1 MKDINTQILPGASL
15 PREDICK
22 EEVFA
27 TAAILAGGKSS
38 RMGFDKQLL
47 TDNNRRILEIVSDA
61 LKREFSDILIVTAK
75 PELYDGMKVRVCSD
89 EFQDMG
95 PLAGIHAAL
104 ANARSK
110 YVYLIACDMPVV
122 CLPYI
127 RHMKQRIA
135 ETEAK
140 VCVCR
145 RNDRFE
151 PFNGF
156 YSRELLA
163 DATKRLQEGSGS
175 LFRFISGAEPLV
187 IPEETVKKY
196 DREFRMFT
204 NINTRSEYDAY
215 LSGIV

>member
-1 MKDINTQILPGASL
+1 MNFINTHISPGAAPS
-15 PREDICK
+15 REDTYR
-22 EEVFA
+22 ELFA

-47 TDNNRRILEIVSDA
+47 TDNNRRILETVSDT
-61 LKREFSDILIVTAK
+61 LKKEFSDILIVTAK
-75 PELYDGMKVRVCSD
+75 PELYESMDVRVCSD
-89 EFQDMG
+89 IFQNMG

-104 ANARSK
+104 CNSQSQ
-110 YVYLIACDMPVV
+110 YVYLIACDMPIIS
-122 CLPYI
+122 LPYI
-127 RHMKQRIA
+127 RHIKQRIY
-135 ETEAK
+135 ETRAK

-163 DATKRLQEGSGS
+163 EAEQRLKEGSSS
-175 LFRFISGAEPLV
+175 LFRFISSSSPL
-187 IPEETVKKY
+187 IISEETVKSF
-196 DREFRMFT
+196 DRDFRMFT

-215 LSGIV
+215 LSGTI

>member
-1 MKDINTQILPGASL
+1 MNFINTHISPGAAPS
-15 PREDICK
+15 REDTYR
-22 EEVFA
+22 ELFA

-47 TDNNRRILEIVSDA
+47 TDNNRRILETVSDT
-61 LKREFSDILIVTAK
+61 LKKEFSDILIVTAK
-75 PELYDGMKVRVCSD
+75 PELYEGMDVRVFSD
-89 EFQDMG
+89 IFQNMG

-104 ANARSK
+104 CNSQSQ
-110 YVYLIACDMPVV
+110 YVYLIACDMPIIS
-122 CLPYI
+122 LPYI
-127 RHMKQRIA
+127 RHIKQRIY
-135 ETEAK
+135 ETRAK

-163 DATKRLQEGSGS
+163 EAEQRLKEGSSS
-175 LFRFISGAEPLV
+175 LFRFISSSSPL
-187 IPEETVKKY
+187 IISEETVKSF
-196 DREFRMFT
+196 DRDFRMFT

-215 LSGIV
+215 LSGTI

>member
-1 MKDINTQILPGASL
+1 MNFINTHISPGAAPS
-15 PREDICK
+15 REDTYR
-22 EEVFA
+22 ELFA

-47 TDNNRRILEIVSDA
+47 TDNNRRILETVSDT
-61 LKREFSDILIVTAK
+61 LKKEFSDILIVTAK
-75 PELYDGMKVRVCSD
+75 PELYESMDVRVCSD
-89 EFQDMG
+89 IFQNMG

-104 ANARSK
+104 CNSQSQ
-110 YVYLIACDMPVV
+110 YVYLIACDMPIVS
-122 CLPYI
+122 LPYI
-127 RHMKQRIA
+127 RHIKQRIY
-135 ETEAK
+135 ETRAK

-163 DATKRLQEGSGS
+163 EAEQRLKEGSSS
-175 LFRFISGAEPLV
+175 LFRFISGSSPL
-187 IPEETVKKY
+187 IISEETVKSF
-196 DREFRMFT
+196 DRDFRMFT

-215 LSGIV
+215 LSGTI

>member
-1 MKDINTQILPGASL
+1 MNPINTQTLPGAAS
-15 PREDICK
+15 PREDICR
-22 EEVFA
+22 ELFA

-47 TDNNRRILEIVSDA
+47 TDNNRRILETVSDT
-61 LKREFSDILIVTAK
+61 LKSEFSDILIVTAK
-75 PELYDGMKVRVCSD
+75 PELYEGLNVRVCSD
-89 EFQDMG
+89 EFQNMG

-104 ANARSK
+104 SNGRSK

-122 CLPYI
+122 SLPYI
-127 RHMKQRIA
+127 RHIKQRIS
-135 ETEAK
+135 ETGAK

-156 YSRELLA
+156 YSRELLP
-163 DATKRLQEGSGS
+163 DVEQRLKEGSSS
-175 LFRFISGAEPLV
+175 LFRFISASEPLIV
-187 IPEETVKKY
+187 SEETARKF

-215 LSGIV
+215 LGGLV

>member
-1 MKDINTQILPGASL
+1 MNSINTQISPGAASS
-15 PREDICK
+15 REDTYR
-22 EEVFA
+22 ELFA

-47 TDNNRRILEIVSDA
+47 TDNNRRILETVSDT
-61 LKREFSDILIVTAK
+61 LRKEFSDILIVTAK
-75 PELYDGMKVRVCSD
+75 PELYEGMEVRVCSD
-89 EFQDMG
+89 KFQNMG

-104 ANARSK
+104 SNGRSK

-122 CLPYI
+122 SLPYI
-127 RHMKQRIA
+127 RHMKQRIY
-135 ETEAK
+135 EAQPK

-156 YSRELLA
+156 YSRELLP
-163 DATKRLQEGSGS
+163 DAEQRLKDGSSS
-175 LFRFISGAEPLV
+175 LFRFISAADPLV
-187 IPEETVKKY
+187 VSEETARKF
-196 DREFRMFT
+196 DRDFRMFT

-215 LSGIV
+215 LGGML

>member
-1 MKDINTQILPGASL
+1 MNFINTHISPGAAPS
-15 PREDICK
+15 REDTYR
-22 EEVFA
+22 ELFA

-47 TDNNRRILEIVSDA
+47 TDNNRRILETVSDT
-61 LKREFSDILIVTAK
+61 LKKEFSDILIVTAK
-75 PELYDGMKVRVCSD
+75 PELYESMDVRVCSD
-89 EFQDMG
+89 IFQNMG

-104 ANARSK
+104 CNSQSQ
-110 YVYLIACDMPVV
+110 YVYLIACDMPIVS
-122 CLPYI
+122 LPYI
-127 RHMKQRIA
+127 RHIKQRIY
-135 ETEAK
+135 ETRAK

-163 DATKRLQEGSGS
+163 EAEQRLKEGSSS
-175 LFRFISGAEPLV
+175 LFRFISSSSPL
-187 IPEETVKKY
+187 IISEETVKSF
-196 DREFRMFT
+196 DRDFRMFT

-215 LSGIV
+215 LSGTI

>member
-1 MKDINTQILPGASL
+1 MNPINTQISPGAASS
-15 PREDICK
+15 REDTYR
-22 EEVFA
+22 ELFA

-47 TDNNRRILEIVSDA
+47 TDNNRRILETVSDT
-61 LKREFSDILIVTAK
+61 LRKEFSDILIVTSK
-75 PELYDGMKVRVCSD
+75 PELYEGMDVRVCSD
-89 EFQDMG
+89 EFQNMG

-104 ANARSK
+104 TNGRSK

-122 CLPYI
+122 SLPYI
-127 RHMKQRIA
+127 RHIKQRIY
-135 ETEAK
+135 EVQPK

-156 YSRELLA
+156 YSRELLP
-163 DATKRLQEGSGS
+163 DAEQRLKDGSSS
-175 LFRFISGAEPLV
+175 LFRFISAADPLV
-187 IPEETVKKY
+187 VSEETARKF
-196 DREFRMFT
+196 DRDFRMFT

-215 LSGIV
+215 LGGML

>member
-1 MKDINTQILPGASL
+1 MNFINTHISPGAASS
-15 PREDICK
+15 REDTYR
-22 EEVFA
+22 ELFA

-47 TDNNRRILEIVSDA
+47 TDNNRRILETVSDT
-61 LKREFSDILIVTAK
+61 LKKEFSDILIVTAK
-75 PELYDGMKVRVCSD
+75 PELYEGMDVRVCSD
-89 EFQDMG
+89 EFQNMG

-104 ANARSK
+104 CNSQSQ
-110 YVYLIACDMPVV
+110 YVYLIACDMPIVS
-122 CLPYI
+122 LPYI
-127 RHMKQRIA
+127 RHIKQRIY
-135 ETEAK
+135 ETRAK

-163 DATKRLQEGSGS
+163 EAEQRLKEGSSS
-175 LFRFISGAEPLV
+175 LFRFISGSSPL
-187 IPEETVKKY
+187 IISEETVKSF
-196 DREFRMFT
+196 DRDFRMFT

-215 LSGIV
+215 LSGTI

>member
-1 MKDINTQILPGASL
+1 MNPINTQTLPGAAS
-15 PREDICK
+15 PREDICR
-22 EEVFA
+22 ELFA

-47 TDNNRRILEIVSDA
+47 TDNNRRILETVSDT
-61 LKREFSDILIVTAK
+61 LKSEFSDILIVTAK
-75 PELYDGMKVRVCSD
+75 PELYEGMNVRVCSD
-89 EFQDMG
+89 EFLNMG

-104 ANARSK
+104 SNGLSQ

-122 CLPYI
+122 SLPYI
-127 RHMKQRIA
+127 RHIKQRIT
-135 ETEAK
+135 ETRAK

-156 YSRELLA
+156 YSRELLPNVEQ
-163 DATKRLQEGSGS
+163 RLREGSSS
-175 LFRFISGAEPLV
+175 LFRFISASEPLIV
-187 IPEETVKKY
+187 SEETARKF

-215 LSGIV
+215 LGGLV

>member
-1 MKDINTQILPGASL
+1 MNFINTQSPPGAST
-15 PREDICK
+15 PREDTYR
-22 EEVFA
+22 ELFA

-47 TDNNRRILEIVSDA
+47 TDNNRRILESVSDS
-61 LKREFSDILIVTAK
+61 LKNEFSDILIVTSK
-75 PELYDGMKVRVCSD
+75 PELYEGMDVRVCSD
-89 EFQDMG
+89 EFHNMG

-104 ANARSK
+104 SNGLSK

-122 CLPYI
+122 SLPYI
-127 RHMKQRIA
+127 SHIKQRIY
-135 ETEAK
+135 ETGAK

-156 YSRELLA
+156 YSRELLP
-163 DATKRLQEGSGS
+163 DVERRLKDGSSS
-175 LFRFISGAEPLV
+175 LFRFINASDPL
-187 IPEETVKKY
+187 IISEETARRF

-215 LSGIV
+215 LGGMI

>member
-1 MKDINTQILPGASL
+1 MNFINTHISPGAASS
-15 PREDICK
+15 REDTYR
-22 EEVFA
+22 ELFA

-47 TDNNRRILEIVSDA
+47 TDNNRRILETVSDT
-61 LKREFSDILIVTAK
+61 LKKEFSDILIVTAK
-75 PELYDGMKVRVCSD
+75 PELYEGMDVRVCSD
-89 EFQDMG
+89 EFQNMG

-104 ANARSK
+104 SNGRSK

-122 CLPYI
+122 SLPYI
-127 RHMKQRIA
+127 RHMKQRIY
-135 ETEAK
+135 EVQPK

-156 YSRELLA
+156 YSRELLP
-163 DATKRLQEGSGS
+163 DAEQRLKEGSSS
-175 LFRFISGAEPLV
+175 LFRFISAADPLIV
-187 IPEETVKKY
+187 SEETAKKF

-215 LSGIV
+215 LGGML

>member
-1 MKDINTQILPGASL
+1 MNPINTQISPGAASS
-15 PREDICK
+15 REDTYR
-22 EEVFA
+22 ELFA

-47 TDNNRRILEIVSDA
+47 TDNNRRILETVSDT
-61 LKREFSDILIVTAK
+61 LRKEFSDILIVTAK
-75 PELYDGMKVRVCSD
+75 PELYEGMEVRVCSD
-89 EFQDMG
+89 EFQNMG

-104 ANARSK
+104 SNGRSK

-122 CLPYI
+122 SLPYI
-127 RHMKQRIA
+127 RHMKQRIY
-135 ETEAK
+135 EAQPK

-156 YSRELLA
+156 YSRELLP
-163 DATKRLQEGSGS
+163 DAEQRLKDGSSS
-175 LFRFISGAEPLV
+175 LFRFISAADPLIV
-187 IPEETVKKY
+187 SEETAKKF
-196 DREFRMFT
+196 DGEFRMFT

-215 LSGIV
+215 LGGML

>member
-1 MKDINTQILPGASL
+1 MNFINTHISPGAASS
-15 PREDICK
+15 REDTYR
-22 EEVFA
+22 ELFA

-47 TDNNRRILEIVSDA
+47 TDNNRRILETVSDT
-61 LKREFSDILIVTAK
+61 LKKEFSDILIVTAK
-75 PELYDGMKVRVCSD
+75 PELYEGMDVRVCSD
-89 EFQDMG
+89 EFQNMG

-104 ANARSK
+104 SNGRSK
-110 YVYLIACDMPVV
+110 YVYLIACDMPVIS
-122 CLPYI
+122 LPYI
-127 RHMKQRIA
+127 RHIKQRIY
-135 ETEAK
+135 EAQPK

-156 YSRELLA
+156 YSRELLS
-163 DATKRLQEGSGS
+163 DAELRLKEGSSS
-175 LFRFISGAEPLV
+175 LFRFISAADPL
-187 IPEETVKKY
+187 IISEETAKKF

-215 LSGIV
+215 LGGMI

>member
-1 MKDINTQILPGASL
+1 MNFINTHISPGAASS
-15 PREDICK
+15 REDTYR
-22 EEVFA
+22 ELFA

-47 TDNNRRILEIVSDA
+47 TDNNRRILETVSDT
-61 LKREFSDILIVTAK
+61 LRKEFSDILIVTAK
-75 PELYDGMKVRVCSD
+75 PELYEGMDVRVCSD
-89 EFQDMG
+89 EFQNMG

-104 ANARSK
+104 TNGRSK

-122 CLPYI
+122 SLPYI
-127 RHMKQRIA
+127 RHIKQRIT
-135 ETEAK
+135 ETRAK

-156 YSRELLA
+156 YSRELLPNVEQ
-163 DATKRLQEGSGS
+163 RLREGSSS
-175 LFRFISGAEPLV
+175 LFRFISASEPLIV
-187 IPEETVKKY
+187 SEETARKF

-215 LSGIV
+215 LGGLV

>member
-1 MKDINTQILPGASL
+1 MNSINTQISPGAASS
-15 PREDICK
+15 REDTYR
-22 EEVFA
+22 ELFA

-47 TDNNRRILEIVSDA
+47 TDNNRRILETVSDT
-61 LKREFSDILIVTAK
+61 LRKEFSDILIVTAK
-75 PELYDGMKVRVCSD
+75 PELYEGMEVRVCSD
-89 EFQDMG
+89 EFQNMG

-104 ANARSK
+104 TNGRSK

-122 CLPYI
+122 SLPYI
-127 RHMKQRIA
+127 RHMKQRIY
-135 ETEAK
+135 EAQPK

-156 YSRELLA
+156 YSRELLP
-163 DATKRLQEGSGS
+163 DAEQRLKDGSSS
-175 LFRFISGAEPLV
+175 LFRFISAADPLV
-187 IPEETVKKY
+187 VSEETARKF

-215 LSGIV
+215 LGGML

>member
-1 MKDINTQILPGASL
+1 MNPINTQISPGAAS
-15 PREDICK
+15 PREDIYR
-22 EEVFA
+22 ELFA

-47 TDNNRRILEIVSDA
+47 TDNNRRILETVSDT
-61 LKREFSDILIVTAK
+61 LKKEFSDILIVTAK
-75 PELYDGMKVRVCSD
+75 PELYEGMDVRVCSD
-89 EFQDMG
+89 EFQNMG

-104 ANARSK
+104 SHGRSQ

-122 CLPYI
+122 SLPYI
-127 RHMKQRIA
+127 RHIKQRIY
-135 ETEAK
+135 ETRAK

-156 YSRELLA
+156 YSRELLP
-163 DATKRLQEGSGS
+163 DAEQRLKEGSSS
-175 LFRFISGAEPLV
+175 LFRFISATDPLIV
-187 IPEETVKKY
+187 SEETAKKF

-215 LSGIV
+215 LGGTI

>member
-1 MKDINTQILPGASL
+1 MNSINTQISPGAASS
-15 PREDICK
+15 REDTYR
-22 EEVFA
+22 ELFA

-47 TDNNRRILEIVSDA
+47 TDNNRRILETVSDT
-61 LKREFSDILIVTAK
+61 LRKEFSDILIVTAK
-75 PELYDGMKVRVCSD
+75 PELYEGMEVRVCSD
-89 EFQDMG
+89 EFQNMG

-104 ANARSK
+104 TNGRSK

-122 CLPYI
+122 SLPYI
-127 RHMKQRIA
+127 RHIKQRIY
-135 ETEAK
+135 EAQPK

-156 YSRELLA
+156 YSRELLP
-163 DATKRLQEGSGS
+163 DAEQRLKDGSSS
-175 LFRFISGAEPLV
+175 LFRFISAADPLV
-187 IPEETVKKY
+187 VSEETARKF
-196 DREFRMFT
+196 DRDFRMFT

-215 LSGIV
+215 LGGML